1 MLQIDFLE
9 TSTKREL
16 EQQLRELEARAF
28 DAKTRV
34 DKALKVERITLHDLN
49 FKRELWKRETHMD
62 EISQFLEALEVIRQ
76 HGFDPAT
83 VISQYQNFL
92 ERDAGIIAVDE
103 LRKVIAALQEQVD
116 AHRQVISKYEELERN
131 DFGLKELKQLAHT
144 VKEIAEANGIS
155 RLSHHRFCSPN

>member
-1 MLQIDFLE
+1 M
-9 TSTKREL
+9 
-16 EQQLRELEARAF
+16 EAGNPYGW
-28 DAKTRV
+28 
-34 DKALKVERITLHDLN
+34 N
-49 FKRELWKRETHMD
+49 FTV
-62 EISQFLEALEVIRQ
+62 FEALEVIRQ